1 MRQAVVLPSHERHAR
16 IDPNQPRQARA
27 RIAALV
33 GAALLSVCLVCTACS
48 AATATPQPAATPTI
62 ATSTPVGPAKVNG
75 PFLGGT
81 ENNFQA
87 AFGAPTLSASQSRQ
101 YQTTIADTHVVI
113 IALLGAGMDG
123 DRVRF
128 LRIAPADQGVTWNAA
143 TGEAMAKRF
152 MPPDS
157 TYQKDKQTQAVGTE
171 HVYLSQLLAASF
183 PPSVFVDLDTDA
195 ALTPGTF
202 DYYCGGDVNADG
214 GCVLLL
220 GA

>member
-1 MRQAVVLPSHERHAR
+1 MN
-16 IDPNQPRQARA
+16 PNQPPAA
-27 RIAALV
+27 RIAAQF
-33 GAALLSVCLVCTACS
+33 GAGLIFVCLVCSACS
-48 AATATPQPAATPTI
+48 AGTSASSGPPATPQPAPATPTI
-62 ATSTPVGPAKVNG
+62 ATPTIATGPTKVNG

-81 ENNFQA
+81 EIAFQT
-87 AFGAPTLSASQSRQ
+87 AFGAPIGGNSGQFRQ
-101 YQTTIADTHVVI
+101 YQPTIDGTHVKVI
-113 IALLGAGMDG
+113 VALGAGGVTDRARFVQVGPG
-123 DRVRF
+123 D
-128 LRIAPADQGVTWNAA
+128 PGVTWNAA
-143 TGEAMAKRF
+143 TGVPMIKRF

-157 TYQKDKQTQAVGTE
+157 TYQRDKQAPDAGTE
-171 HVYLSQLLAASF
+171 HVYLSQLLGASF